1 MFPELVQWHKKI
13 NECSCL
19 RPKTVQILQPHLIS
33 SCLLLK
39 HPLPL
44 PEPQCFLLLPPL
56 SPCWLPVAVLRF
68 LLATRRAQS
77 QSPKPKQFA
86 FHGDNNLRTRVN
98 FILNAL
104 REMQLNCHCCGAEA
118 GACLVG
124 IVCCK
129 WAQQFVVGQMRLAL
143 RVNLSAS
150 CLTTPCLPPPLSH
163 SPSTSGDCPTCLI
176 RYSRSTD
183 CWYCCCCRCGCRWGS
198 NCERHALI
206 AQLAH
211 ASLIALLQLLLLLL
225 SLLAASITKLK
236 SASAASSKRKKKTK

>member
-1 MFPELVQWHKKI
+1 MLLAPSPSLPLLI
-13 NECSCL
+13 TCCSVALSTCNAA
-19 RPKTVQILQPHLIS
+19 RPK
-33 SCLLLK
+33 
-39 HPLPL
+39 
-44 PEPQCFLLLPPL
+44 
-56 SPCWLPVAVLRF
+56 A
-68 LLATRRAQS
+68 
-77 QSPKPKQFA
+77 KPKQFA

-183 CWYCCCCRCGCRWGS
+183 C
-198 NCERHALI
+198 
-206 AQLAH
+206 
-211 ASLIALLQLLLLLL
+211 
-225 SLLAASITKLK
+225 
-236 SASAASSKRKKKTK
+236 